1 MRTARLLALPAL
13 IGAVLY
19 ATVPGQVYAQEESM
33 ILEEV
38 LVTAQKREQDLMEVP
53 VAVSAIS
60 GEQMRDLLSAAE
72 NIRAINARAP
82 SLVVE
87 SSNGRLAPRFY
98 IRGLGNYDFDVN
110 ANQPVLMVYD
120 EVPLEN
126 SVLKSI
132 PVFDI
137 ERVEILRGPQG
148 TLFGRNTTAGI
159 VKFDSVRPDAERSG
173 YATLS
178 YGSRGTTIFEGALG
192 GGLSDT
198 VSARLSLKYQTRDNW
213 IDNQENGKGDD
224 FGDLDEFA
232 FRLQFLFE
240 PSDSFSGLF
249 KLHGFNMDGSQPQ
262 LFYANAFERGRK
274 GLRPGFNEKIA
285 AHDGPGGFEMD
296 HIGGVANLVWTFD
309 NDMTLTSIT
318 GYDTVENFQYADIDG
333 GISVWDGISD
343 PIFGVPNQH
352 PFAIA
357 SGDGLTDHYQLSQE
371 FRLAQQ
377 RDALFFQVGAYYF
390 DEDITVESSDF
401 DSDTDQKSATTYVD
415 QSTTSMALFGHIAYD
430 INDQMTFTAGIRY
443 TDDDKDLEVIP
454 GPGSLAPPA
463 TIAKDDSYFNWDLSL
478 SYEYNEDW
486 MLYGR
491 LGNASRGPVTLGRFG
506 FTSEADT
513 ETLTSLEGGFK
524 ATLMEGRAR
533 WSSALYTFGIDDQQL
548 TATGGTGN
556 TNTILNADKTKG
568 WGIETELEALLTD
581 NLRITAN
588 LSYNDTEIDD
598 PNLWSEECGGIPDC
612 TGLDPVMDEFLGF
625 FGPVTLVLVDGNPL
639 PRAPEWIAN
648 FILDYTYPLESG
660 EVYFNTDWSYRS
672 DSNIF
677 LYESVEFIA
686 ESRWLGGL
694 RLGWRNEAGNMD
706 VSIIGRNITDEIVA
720 DGALDF
726 LNLTA
731 FVNEPAYW
739 GVELGVRF

>member
-1 MRTARLLALPAL
+1 MRRPIQTLVLPAL
-13 IGAVLY
+13 ITAALGTAF
-19 ATVPGQVYAQEESM
+19 PGQVNAQEESL

-38 LVTAQKREQDLMEVP
+38 IVTAQKREQSLMEVP
-53 VAVSAIS
+53 VAVSALS
-60 GEQMRDLLSAAE
+60 GEQMHDFLSAAE
-72 NIRAINARAP
+72 NIRAINGRAP

-87 SSNGRLAPRFY
+87 SSNGRTAPRFY

-148 TLFGRNTTAGI
+148 TLFGRNTTAGL
-159 VKFDSVRPDAERSG
+159 VKFDSVRPDSENSG

-178 YGSRGTTIFEGALG
+178 YGSRGTTIAEGAFG

-213 IDNQENGKGDD
+213 IDNTVNGKGDD

-232 FRLQFLFE
+232 FRLQVLFE
-240 PSDSFSGLF
+240 PNDSFSGLF
-249 KLHGFNMDGSQPQ
+249 KLHGFDMEGSHPQ
-262 LFYANAFERGRK
+262 IFYANAFERGRK

-285 AHDGPGGFEMD
+285 AHDGPAGFEMD

-318 GYDTVENFQYADIDG
+318 GYDTVENFQSADIDG
-333 GISVWDGISD
+333 GVTVWGE
-343 PIFGVPNQH
+343 FGVPNQH
-352 PFAIA
+352 GFPVA
-357 SGDGLTDHYQLSQE
+357 SGDGLTDHSQLSQE

-401 DSDTDQKSATTYVD
+401 DSFTDMKSATTYVD

-430 INDQMTFTAGIRY
+430 ISDQMTFTAGIRY

-454 GPGSLAPPA
+454 GAGSTVPPQ
-463 TIAKDDSYFNWDLSL
+463 TISKDDSYFNWDLSL
-478 SYEYNEDW
+478 SYEMNEEW

-524 ATLMEGRAR
+524 ATLMDGRAR
-533 WSSALYTFGIDDQQL
+533 WSSAIYTFGIDDQQL

-556 TNTILNADKTKG
+556 TNEILNADKTKG
-568 WGIETELEALLTD
+568 WGIESELEVLLTD
-581 NLRITAN
+581 RLRIAGN
-588 LSYNDTEIDD
+588 LSYNKAEIDD
-598 PNLWSEECGGIPDC
+598 PNLLAEECGGIPDC
-612 TGLDPVMDEFLGF
+612 TGLDPVVDEFMGF
-625 FGPVTLVLVDGNPL
+625 FGPVTLVSVDGNPL
-639 PRAPEWIAN
+639 PRAPEWIFN
-648 FILDYTYPLESG
+648 VMLDYTVPLESG
-660 EVYFNTDWSYRS
+660 EMYFNTDWSYRG

-686 ESRWLGGL
+686 EARWLGGL
-694 RLGWRNEAGNMD
+694 RAGFRNEAGNMD
-706 VSIIGRNITDEIVA
+706 IALVGRNITDEIVA
-720 DGALDF
+720 DGAIDF

-739 GVELGVRF
+739 GVELSVRY